1 MYTRA
6 ESGSDS
12 IRKFGSGGEIE
23 DLSSFDGSDSSTE
36 MASIDESIRRRTCE
50 PLKVTPT
57 EKLQFEI
64 TEKEAEPMGMSSQDV
79 TMSEVRDRLSG
90 QQSEGKGR
98 TEKLTKS
105 RKAPG
110 RGVPMR
116 EEFFGKIGLTRSFI
130 SGPAD
135 PLHNPHIV

>member
-1 MYTRA
+1 
-6 ESGSDS
+6 
-12 IRKFGSGGEIE
+12 
-23 DLSSFDGSDSSTE
+23 
-36 MASIDESIRRRTCE
+36 MASIDESFRRRTCE
-50 PLKVTPT
+50 PLTVTPT

-64 TEKEAEPMGMSSQDV
+64 TEKEAEPMGMSRQDV

-110 RGVPMR
+110 RGVLMR

-130 SGPAD
+130 SA
-135 PLHNPHIV
+135 LLIHYITHISSEAIYVRESSPSG